1 MPFVEPCAANLLLGT
16 QRPHWSI
23 AGAPTPFDL
32 CPPGPSGPPG
42 HSYHPSSWLMYSYPS
57 FESPLET
64 MACAIASSLAAL
76 AFSRRP
82 SQVVHPSTGF
92 RSALTVPA
100 EPGVSVCWAGA
111 ATLPELCANPGAET
125 TARMREQES
134 MRKIIAPSLAQLRGG
149 TKHFP
154 PNRSFSGENPNES
167 ITPWLSAGPLPYMV
181 RTCRSSLTRSPP

>member
-111 ATLPELCANPGAET
+111 ATFPEVCANPGAET
-125 TARMREQES
+125 KARMREQES
-134 MRKIIAPSLAQLRGG
+134 MRKFIAPSLAQLRGG
-149 TKHFP
+149 NKGLSVSQGSSDRWPTQARFEW
-154 PNRSFSGENPNES
+154 GTT
-167 ITPWLSAGPLPYMV
+167 TP
-181 RTCRSSLTRSPP
+181 C